1 MKLVVRAAAI
11 VLGSAVAATSADAG
25 QAAGLALEVSGTSE
39 PQIDAY
45 SEIAAGSEIRLAPG
59 TRLKFVHYGKCE
71 VIVVTGGIL
80 KIGLFDVDV
89 AGKVESRQPQEC
101 PKTIALTG
109 GKQVGG
115 ILMRGVMPGHE
126 LSVRPSFILT
136 GKRAGA
142 FAAVRILEKDG
153 GGVLEAPLAGRRLLW
168 PRSRPP
174 LTAGRRYVAVLRP
187 QDAGSE
193 PVRFD
198 FTAVEPN
205 ALRDREPL
213 VLIRVD

>member
-39 PQIDAY
+39 PQIDVY

-59 TRLKFVHYGKCE
+59 TRLKFIHYGKCE

-80 KIGLFDVDV
+80 KIELFDVDV

-101 PKTIALTG
+101 PKRIALTG
-109 GKQVGG
+109 GKQTGA
-115 ILMRGVMPGHE
+115 LMLRTKPRHE

-142 FAAVRILEKDG
+142 FAVVQILEKDG
-153 GGVLEAPLAGRRLLW
+153 GGVLEAPLLGRRLLW
-168 PRSRPP
+168 SRSRPP
-174 LTAGRRYVAVLRP
+174 LTADRRYVAVLRP
-187 QDAGSE
+187 QDAGRE

-198 FTAVEPN
+198 FTAVEPK

-213 VLIRVD
+213 VLLRVD

>member
-1 MKLVVRAAAI
+1 MKLVVCAAAI
-11 VLGSAVAATSADAG
+11 VLSSAVAATRADAG

-39 PQIDAY
+39 PQIDVY

-59 TRLKFVHYGKCE
+59 TRLKFVHYGTCE
-71 VIVVTGGIL
+71 VIVVIGGIL
-80 KIGLFDVDV
+80 KIELFDVDV

-101 PKTIALTG
+101 PKRIALTG
-109 GKQVGG
+109 GKQTGG
-115 ILMRGVMPGHE
+115 LILRAAKPGHE

-153 GGVLEAPLAGRRLLW
+153 GGVLEAPLVGRRLLW

-187 QDAGSE
+187 QDARSE

-198 FTAVEPN
+198 FTAVEPK